1 MQVLRNLGT
10 MCPLSQEA
18 TEACDLLKQ
27 KSKPMQKA
35 RNRVFNTEVGQK
47 EGELPGQE
55 WREAWGLSWGREHAG
70 RQLAPR
76 GAEGRGPGGNFS
88 NGEEK
93 RTWEVITHF
102 GPYGRVFYIRQGV

>member
-1 MQVLRNLGT
+1 MKSFEDIYPIILSIRYESRIKIFLDFQTLGKT
-10 MCPLSQEA
+10 PLSQEA

-55 WREAWGLSWGREHAG
+55 
-70 RQLAPR
+70 
-76 GAEGRGPGGNFS
+76 
-88 NGEEK
+88 
-93 RTWEVITHF
+93 
-102 GPYGRVFYIRQGV
+102 